1 MNTEELIEV
10 VKHVK
15 IDSDTALLIADKYI
29 NYLYLEMATRFGMIV
44 ILFATIGYVIKRLID
59 ANKEGKF

>member
-15 IDSDTALLIADKYI
+15 IDSDTALVIADKYI
-29 NYLYLEMATRFGMIV
+29 NYLYLEAAFRFGLV
-44 ILFATIGYVIKRLID
+44 AILFATIGYAIKRIFD
-59 ANKEGKF
+59 AVKEGEF

>member
-29 NYLYLEMATRFGMIV
+29 NYLYLELFLRFSLV
-44 ILFATIGYVIKRLID
+44 AILFTVTGYAIKRIAD
-59 ANKEGKF
+59 EVKEGKF